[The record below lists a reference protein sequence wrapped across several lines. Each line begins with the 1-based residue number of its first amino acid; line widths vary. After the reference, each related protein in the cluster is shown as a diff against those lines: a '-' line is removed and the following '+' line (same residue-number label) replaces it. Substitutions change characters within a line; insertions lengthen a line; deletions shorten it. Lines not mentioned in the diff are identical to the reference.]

1 MKLAGF
7 RLEIYCSEHEKFSF
21 INNRLMN
28 ARQFYFLTKKKT
40 IHIIVPMPSLFY
52 QTWNKAKGWE
62 ENHPT
67 KYHKIFIK
75 IKQIKQKIK
84 GIK

>member
-1 MKLAGF
+1 MKINKFGF
-7 RLEIYCSEHEKFSF
+7 RVEIYPSEHEKFIF

-40 IHIIVPMPSLFY
+40 IHIIIPMPNLYY
-52 QTWNKAKGWE
+52 QTWNKEKGWE

-67 KYHKIFIK
+67 KYKLFINK
-75 IKQIKQKIK
+75 LKKVLKC
-84 GIK
+84 